1 MREVSEAHSGPRE
14 MSRLLPEGWDMTDLY
29 HLQIRNKV
37 LALYF
42 VFL

>member
-1 MREVSEAHSGPRE
+1 MCEVSEAHSGPGE

-29 HLQIRNKV
+29 HLHIRNKV

-42 VFL
+42 IFL